1 MTDNAT
7 LARSMYDAWNARD
20 FARGAALWADEGV
33 ITFVG
38 SGQRQPSTAAIAFA
52 LHLTRPGPC
61 PSPRDLS
68 WRCAQPVEVDDRR
81 PTVAGPRVAVCSYG

>member
-7 LARSMYDAWNARD
+7 LARGMYDAWNERD
-20 FARGAALWADEGV
+20 FDREAALWADEGV

-52 LHLTRPGPC
+52 LHLTRPR
-61 PSPRDLS
+61 SLS
-68 WRCAQPVEVDDRR
+68 VVAGLVVAVCATGRVDDRR
-81 PTVAGPRVAVCSYG
+81 PAVAGPRVAVCSYG